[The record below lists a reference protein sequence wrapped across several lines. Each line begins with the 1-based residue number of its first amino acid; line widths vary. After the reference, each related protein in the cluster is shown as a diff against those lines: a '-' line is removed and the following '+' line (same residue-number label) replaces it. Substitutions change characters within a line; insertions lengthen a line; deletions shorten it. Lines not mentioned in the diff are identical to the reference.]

1 MQKVIAIIPARG
13 GSKRIPKKN
22 IKIFIDKPMLIYA
35 INACKDA
42 EIFSDIM
49 VSTDDNE
56 IIEIAKN
63 NGASVPFIRS
73 KKTADDFATT
83 YDVLDE
89 VISNYK
95 TNVQEFDY
103 ICCVYPCVPFLTGQT
118 LKDAYNKLLSS
129 GNDALQPVCKYPVP
143 IEWAMKIENDLLVP
157 NDRNAQMIRSQDLT
171 PKYYDVGMFYFI
183 KTDILFKEKTLTPKK
198 TFAYIMN
205 ENEVQDI
212 DTLDDWILAE
222 LKYKLLQES
231 KRG

>member
-1 MQKVIAIIPARG
+1 LQKVIAIIPARG

-22 IKIFIDKPMLIYA
+22 IKTFIDKPMLNYA

-42 EIFSDIM
+42 EIFLEIM

-56 IIEIAKN
+56 ILEIAKN
-63 NGASVPFIRS
+63 NSASVPFMRT

-83 YDVLDE
+83 FDVLDE

-95 TNVQEFDY
+95 NSGQEFDF

-129 GNDALQPVCKYPVP
+129 GKDALQPVCRYPVP
-143 IEWAMKIENDLLVP
+143 IEWAMKIEDNLLIP
-157 NDRNAQMIRSQDLT
+157 NDKNAQMIRSQDLT

-183 KTDILFKEKTLTPKK
+183 KTDILLKEKSLTPKK

-212 DTLDDWILAE
+212 DTLDDWNIAE

-231 KRG
+231 IRG